1 MWGVPVEQEGRELEG
16 VSRGQN
22 AMYVLPHDWAAIA
35 HVLAP
40 LLDRVEEGVHDVQ
53 LLVLTSD
60 AEAAAAVSTT
70 AVELSGGRGV
80 RTVAATSNRRAARIL
95 RARPPHV
102 LIGTPDTIVELL
114 RGTAVKLDGVRA
126 ICIAWVDEII
136 TRGGSGALETLMSE
150 LPKDSARTVIT
161 GEVTP
166 AVEELLE
173 RYARRARRELAV
185 VTETDPPIALDY
197 VTTSAQARLATLR
210 RVLDETDPKS
220 ALVFVR
226 DGGGGEQVVRA
237 LLAALGYGADDAP
250 IRTGLTAAPG
260 TDLVVL
266 FDLPSSREELRAA
279 SADATRTIA
288 IVQPRQLASLRALSA
303 GGALKPV
310 TMPESGARARDRDAK
325 MRVEL
330 SAVLSAGQFGREL
343 LAIEPLL
350 DTYDGVQI
358 AAAALQLLERERATR
373 STETAGAFGAPASA
387 RQPSTVEMT
396 RLFVNVGSRDG
407 IRPADLV
414 GAIANQGGAAGG
426 EVGKVDVRESHSTV
440 EVAATVADSIIE
452 RVTGVTIRGRRA
464 VVRRDEERPARPGSA
479 PRDARGGS
487 SGRGSRSNE
496 GGGGR
501 GARPTGPTRH
511 REPSGRPAG
520 GRPTTDR
527 PRRDEERSGGGGDRE

>member
-1 MWGVPVEQEGRELEG
+1 
-16 VSRGQN
+16 
-22 AMYVLPHDWAAIA
+22 MYVLPHDWAAIA

-40 LLDRVEEGVHDVQ
+40 LLDRVDAGVNDVQ
-53 LLVLTSD
+53 LLVLTAD

-70 AVELSGGRGV
+70 AVELSGGRDV

-95 RARPPHV
+95 RTRPPHV
-102 LIGTPDTIVELL
+102 LVGAPDTIVDLL

-126 ICIAWVDEII
+126 ICLAWIDEII
-136 TRGGSGALETLMSE
+136 TRGGSGALETLMGE
-150 LPKDSARTVIT
+150 LPKDSARTVVT

-173 RYARRARRELAV
+173 RYARRARRELAPG
-185 VTETDPPIALDY
+185 TETDPPVAVDY
-197 VTTSAQARLATLR
+197 VTTSAQSRLATLR

-226 DGGGGEQVVRA
+226 DGVAGEQVRA
-237 LLAALGYGADDAP
+237 LLAALGYAADDAP

-260 TDLVVL
+260 TDLLVL
-266 FDLPSSREELRAA
+266 FDLPSSRDELRTA
-279 SADATRTIA
+279 SAESTRTIA
-288 IVQPRQLASLRALSA
+288 IVQPRQLASLRALAA
-303 GGALKPV
+303 GGTLKPV
-310 TMPESGARARDRDAK
+310 TMPESGTRARDRDAK
-325 MRVEL
+325 MRTEL
-330 SAVLSAGQFGREL
+330 GAVLAAGQFGREL

-350 DTYDGVQI
+350 DAFDGVQI
-358 AAAALQLLERERATR
+358 AAAALHLLERERATR
-373 STETAGAFGAPASA
+373 STETAGAFGSPASA

-440 EVAATVADSIIE
+440 DVAATVADSIIE
-452 RVTGVTIRGRRA
+452 RVTGATIRGRRA
-464 VVRRDEERPARPGSA
+464 VVRRDEERPARSGA
-479 PRDARGGS
+479 TRDARGGPP
-487 SGRGSRSNE
+487 GRGGRGNE

-511 REPSGRPAG
+511 REPSSRPAG
-520 GRPTTDR
+520 GRPTTER
-527 PRRDEERSGGGGDRE
+527 PRRDDERSGGGGDRA